1 MTEATEK
8 PGRHVVESAIAAR
21 DVGLLRKIAA
31 ERKDL
36 DDQQRYALSL
46 VADLLAGLADVG
58 DPALS
63 RR

>member
-1 MTEATEK
+1 MTERSQK

-36 DDQQRYALSL
+36 DDRQRDALSL
-46 VADLLAGLADVG
+46 VADLLARLANVG
-58 DPALS
+58 DATLS